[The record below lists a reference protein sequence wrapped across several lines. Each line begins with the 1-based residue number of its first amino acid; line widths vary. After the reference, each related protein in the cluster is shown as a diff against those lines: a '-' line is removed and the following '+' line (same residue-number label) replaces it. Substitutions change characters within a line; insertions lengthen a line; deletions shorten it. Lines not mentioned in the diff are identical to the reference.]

1 MGTHPIFES
10 DFDCLTEKPIC
21 YCKSRLKFEKMEN
34 FGSIGRIMA
43 GVTILSGGQIWFG
56 SPNNQVEAQSASKM
70 SSMHGQQVLL
80 FSICTSSG
88 SCNAVNQYAQLIR

>member
-10 DFDCLTEKPIC
+10 DFDCLTEKKVRNQEAIYSGREIRPN
-21 YCKSRLKFEKMEN
+21 MEN

-43 GVTILSGGQIWFG
+43 GLTILSVGQIWFG

-80 FSICTSSG
+80 FSICTS
-88 SCNAVNQYAQLIR
+88 